1 MNMLRRWRVIAVAI
15 TLLLTLVAPQ
25 PLAADAASTVS
36 LSTLRSRLIY
46 FVRADRGVDR
56 ALTLTELDARSD
68 FEADLWR
75 GFLSAWDTA
84 NSAQKLNYSPP
95 KDLPT
100 SGHVFI
106 VLGGSL
112 SSKGN
117 ITTQVINR
125 LKVALAALSAYPN
138 SKVLVSGGAPK
149 NGHTE
154 AERMREW
161 LIDNGIKSGR
171 IISEA
176 KSSSTVGNANESIAI
191 LKTMPSITSYTL
203 ISDASHIRRAS
214 VLFNAAVV
222 KVEVTTGKHWGIRQI
237 KNVAYKDKTITNPP
251 NDQTMSVIASNVASV
266 WGITSNY
273 KAVIADP
280 PAPAKLTS
288 LSVKPTKTT
297 YPVGSNFSRSDLVAT
312 AVYNDGKL
320 PVTNAVKISGFDASK
335 VGKPTINVA
344 YTSQKVTKKAS
355 FSVSVV
361 KASGTAR
368 VTASTTKPKRKKT
381 KVVLTVKL
389 SSATGVLP
397 TGTVRIMLGS
407 KVLTSVT
414 FDRDDKGKRTI
425 KLPVFTA
432 TGSKK
437 LTISYQGSSTVTSA
451 KTSLKVTVK
460 R

>member
-15 TLLLTLVAPQ
+15 TLLLTLLAP
-25 PLAADAASTVS
+25 PPVTADAATTVS
-36 LSTLRSRLIY
+36 LSALRARIIY
-46 FVRADRGVDR
+46 FVRSDRPVDR

-75 GFLSAWDTA
+75 SFLSAWDTA
-84 NSAQKLNYSPP
+84 NSSQKLNYSPP

-161 LIDNGIKSGR
+161 LIDNGIKSSR

-176 KSSSTVGNANESIAI
+176 KSSSTVGNANYSIAI

-214 VLFNAAVV
+214 VLFNAAAV
-222 KVEVTTGKHWGIRQI
+222 KSQVSGGKAWSIRQI
-237 KNVAYKDKTITNPP
+237 KNVAHKDKTITNPP

-273 KAVIADP
+273 KSVIADP
-280 PAPAKLTS
+280 PDPAKLTG

-297 YPVGSNFSRSDLVAT
+297 YPVGSSFSRSNLVAT
-312 AVYNDGKL
+312 AVYDDGKL
-320 PVTNAVKISGFDASK
+320 PVTSAVKITGFDASK
-335 VGKPTINVA
+335 VGKPKIAVT
-344 YTSQKVTKKAS
+344 YTSQKVTKKAT
-355 FSVSVV
+355 FTVSVV
-361 KASGTAR
+361 KASGKVR

-389 SSATGVLP
+389 SSATGVVP
-397 TGTVRIMLGS
+397 TGTVRVMLGS
-407 KVLTSVT
+407 KVLKSVS
-414 FDRDDKGKRTI
+414 FDRDDKGKLKI
-425 KLPVFTA
+425 KLPVFTS

-437 LTISYQGSSTVTSA
+437 LTISYKGSSKVTSA
-451 KTSLKVTVK
+451 KTSLKVSVK